1 MPAIKLPSTWSSRAR
16 RRLDAAK
23 CYVRVYPEDRR
34 VHSEIRKKQ
43 KQKKLGSPRQR
54 VQVFAQFGT
63 ILEPKVRT
71 VVVHVNGIGAI
82 AAGWRQYDDR
92 DFRQ

>member
-1 MPAIKLPSTWSSRAR
+1 MLCEGVSRGPTCTFR
-16 RRLDAAK
+16 N
-23 CYVRVYPEDRR
+23 
-34 VHSEIRKKQ
+34 SKK
-43 KQKKLGSPRQR
+43 KKKKKNLGSPRQR

-71 VVVHVNGIGAI
+71 VVVHVDGIGAI

>member
-1 MPAIKLPSTWSSRAR
+1 MLCEGVPRGPTCTFRNS
-16 RRLDAAK
+16 
-23 CYVRVYPEDRR
+23 
-34 VHSEIRKKQ
+34 KK
-43 KQKKLGSPRQR
+43 KKKKLGSPRRR

-82 AAGWRQYDDR
+82 AAGGRQYDDR